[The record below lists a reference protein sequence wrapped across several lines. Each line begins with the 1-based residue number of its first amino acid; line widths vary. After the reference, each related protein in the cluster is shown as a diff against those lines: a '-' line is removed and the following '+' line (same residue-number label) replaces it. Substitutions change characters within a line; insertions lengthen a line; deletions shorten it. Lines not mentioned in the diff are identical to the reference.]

1 MVFVQFTTL
10 FVVLI
15 SYGYFKKA
23 MKIIIASILINCFSL
38 PLLFSQNLVLT
49 DDFKL
54 EEVVRVES
62 ASKEQLFQNAKHWV
76 FKLLKSS
83 DNLIH
88 LDDENNNNIIATA
101 NLMLETRVT
110 FACMLHDTK
119 LDYKLTIA
127 LKDGR
132 YKYTIDNMI
141 HRYVGN
147 CGEGENI
154 HRSAY
159 LKDIGF
165 SKKKRA
171 KVYKEVDQKL
181 KVIIAD
187 LKQSMVTPIA
197 EADW

>member
-1 MVFVQFTTL
+1 ML

-15 SYGYFKKA
+15 SYGILKKA
-23 MKIIIASILINCFSL
+23 MKIIIASTLIYSFSIFH
-38 PLLFSQNLVLT
+38 LFSQDLVLT

-54 EEVVRVES
+54 GEVVQVES
-62 ASKEQLFQNAKHWV
+62 ASKEQLFQNAKHWI
-76 FKLLKSS
+76 FRLLKSS

-88 LDDENNNNIIATA
+88 LDDEHSNSIIVAANI
-101 NLMLETRVT
+101 MLETRVS
-110 FACMLHDTK
+110 FACMLNDTK

-127 LKDGR
+127 FKDGR

-147 CGEGENI
+147 CGEGETV

-159 LKDIGF
+159 LQDIGF
-165 SKKKRA
+165 SKRKRA
-171 KVYKEVDQKL
+171 KVYNEVDQKL
-181 KVIIAD
+181 KLIIAD
-187 LKQSMVTPIA
+187 LKQSMATPVA